1 MIEWMRLLFYMLPNI
16 LCSKLHTT
24 LNSLIR
30 LFVIQLAIKR
40 RHLFSS
46 NKTVPKFSTRMSI
59 KHLPGSRSSSLLAS
73 ACMSPGV
80 DVPGLRVHLFSS
92 WNTHISYLNK
102 THASVIWVTHTH
114 TRTHARTHARTHT
127 HTRTRTRTHTHT
139 HTHTPVSW
147 VTHMHQLFEL
157 NTHQ

>member
-46 NKTVPKFSTRMSI
+46 NKTVSKFSTRMSI

-73 ACMSPGV
+73 ACRSPGV

-102 THASVIWVTHTH
+102 THASVTWVTHTH
-114 TRTHARTHARTHT
+114 THARTH
-127 HTRTRTRTHTHT
+127 TRTHTHT
-139 HTHTPVSW
+139 YTHTPVTW
-147 VTHMHQLFEL
+147 VNHTHQLVKVTTYPG
-157 NTHQ
+157 NNYWCTRV